1 MKIIRYLFFI
11 IPLIFLIKMGY
22 VEGMQN
28 ERDISNAF
36 SMYGTY
42 KMKRPFCNA
51 FTGCGRKRSF
61 YGTSIH
67 SPYFDSKKGI
77 RIRLPIPIYKA
88 LINAASE
95 EIRNTISRGSN
106 DYELPEIT
114 QDFTVL
120 PDRELAL
127 EEIN

>member
-1 MKIIRYLFFI
+1 IIRYLFYI

-28 ERDISNAF
+28 KRDISNAF
-36 SMYGTY
+36 SMDETY

-61 YGTSIH
+61 HGTSIH
-67 SPYFDSKKGI
+67 SPFFDSKKGI
-77 RIRLPIPIYKA
+77 KIRLPIPIYKT

-95 EIRNTISRGSN
+95 EIRNMISRDSN

-114 QDFTVL
+114 QDFTVF
-120 PDRELAL
+120 PDREMAL
-127 EEIN
+127 DEIN

>member
-1 MKIIRYLFFI
+1 MKIIHYLLYI

-28 ERDISNAF
+28 KRDISNAF
-36 SMYGTY
+36 SMDKTY

-61 YGTSIH
+61 HGIPIR
-67 SPYFDSKKGI
+67 SPYFDSKKEIG
-77 RIRLPIPIYKA
+77 IRLPIPIYRT
-88 LINAASE
+88 LMNEASK
-95 EIRNTISRGSN
+95 EIRNTISRDTN

-114 QDFTVL
+114 QDFTVF
-120 PDRELAL
+120 PDRELPL
-127 EEIN
+127 DEIN